1 MSTAKAG
8 LEPIAA
14 AEPAFRARAADY
26 LELTKPRITLLV
38 LLTMMVGF
46 YLAAPAAFPKLLL
59 CHALAGTALVC
70 SGASAW
76 NMWLERQ
83 SDARMLRTAGRPLPS
98 MRLLPSHGLAFAL
111 VLSITGLA
119 YLTAFVNALSAL
131 LAAVTLASYLFLYTP
146 LKARTWLCTTVG
158 AVPGAIPPLIG
169 WSAASGELAIEAWS
183 LFAILFLWQLPHFY
197 AIAWMYRDDY
207 ARAGLPMLPVV
218 DPGGGRT
225 SRHVSLSIAALT
237 AASALPFGAGLAG
250 VLYLAGGLLLGAA
263 FLGYGVKFGRSRSV
277 TAARRLFLVSVC
289 YLPAL
294 LALLVLDHRRP

>member
-1 MSTAKAG
+1 MTTAKA
-8 LEPIAA
+8 EPIAGSQA
-14 AEPAFRARAADY
+14 AARARAADY

-46 YLAAPAAFPKLLL
+46 YLAAPAALPKLVL
-59 CHALAGTALVC
+59 CHALVGTALVC

-98 MRLLPSHGLAFAL
+98 RRVLPSQGFAFAL
-111 VLSITGLA
+111 ALSAAGLA
-119 YLTAFVNALSAL
+119 YLASVVNLLSAL

-146 LKARTWLCTTVG
+146 LKARTWLCTAVG
-158 AVPGAIPPLIG
+158 AVPGAIPPMIG
-169 WSAASGELAIEAWS
+169 WTAASGTLAPEAWT

-218 DPGGGRT
+218 DPAGDRT
-225 SRHVSLSIAALT
+225 SRQVNLSIAALT
-237 AASALPFGAGLAG
+237 AASAAPFAAGLAG
-250 VLYLAGGLLLGAA
+250 TPYLAGALVLGLA
-263 FLGYGVKFGRSRSV
+263 FLAYGVKFAKLRSLP
-277 TAARRLFLVSVC
+277 AARRLFLVSVC

-294 LALLVLDHRRP
+294 LALLVLDRLRP